1 MREDFKLG
9 YADQIY
15 KGGNILTMDANM
27 LNAEAIAIKD
37 GRILAIGSDQE
48 VLNLVG
54 PGTKTTNLYGRFV
67 MPGLIESH
75 THALWGAC
83 RNLFDVYVGY
93 NATFEMLT
101 DAVRT
106 RAKQLAPGDFIY
118 GGPWRLD
125 MRDAMGNDP
134 KAVLDSI
141 STIHPIILADTSQHI
156 IWCNSKAL
164 DAAGLV
170 PGVADIPGGVIER
183 TSNGA
188 PNGILA
194 ESAGAPVRALM
205 TRTDSQ
211 LAEAAREFTRY
222 FNSLGITAFKEPM
235 AYEQDLQA
243 YLAADQRG
251 ELSLHMAAH
260 IVRQSPMSTEPVPY
274 ETMDRLRWE
283 YTSTNIRTNFAK
295 LFLDGVAP
303 GHTASFSEPYL
314 ASSGYDVDAHDPDA
328 TLLMAPE
335 VLNKTVIELECRGYV
350 IKMHAVGDNAIRRG
364 LDAIEAARNANGNSG
379 LRHEIAHSAFVSDQ
393 DLGRFKQL
401 GAIAE
406 MSPKMWFPNAATPA
420 QIAVLGEDR
429 LQKAHR
435 IGDLLAAGAEMTYA
449 SDWPASAPDANPWVG
464 LSGMITRRNSN
475 PDFSGVLAENQA
487 ISLDDALPLFTING
501 ARSLGMG
508 NETGSLSAGKW
519 ADFIILDKPLA
530 GIDAME
536 IGNTQV
542 KKTVWKGDVVHSL

>member
-1 MREDFKLG
+1 MG
-9 YADQIY
+9 HADQIY
-15 KGGNILTMDANM
+15 QGGKILTMDANM

-48 VLNLVG
+48 VLNLAG
-54 PGTKTTNLYGRFV
+54 PCTKTTNLYGRFV
-67 MPGLIESH
+67 MPGLVESH

-83 RNLFDVYVGY
+83 RDLFDVYVGY
-93 NATFEMLT
+93 NATFKMLT

-125 MRDAMGNDP
+125 MRGAMGNDP
-134 KAVLDSI
+134 KAVLDNI
-141 STIHPIILADTSQHI
+141 STTHPIILADTSQHI

-205 TRTDSQ
+205 TRSDSQ

-260 IVRQSPMSTEPVPY
+260 IVRQSPMSMEPVPY
-274 ETMDRLRWE
+274 EMMDRLRRE
-283 YTSTNIRTNFAK
+283 YASTNIRTNFAK

-314 ASSGYDVDAHDPDA
+314 ASSGYDVDAHDPDL

-335 VLNKTVIELECRGYV
+335 LLNKTVIELDRRGYV
-350 IKMHAVGDNAIRRG
+350 TKMHAVGDNAIRKG
-364 LDAIEAARNANGNSG
+364 LDAIEAARNANGTSG

-393 DLGRFKQL
+393 DLGRFNQL
-401 GAIAE
+401 DAIAE
-406 MSPKMWFPNAATPA
+406 MSPKLWFPNAATPA
-420 QIAVLGEDR
+420 QITVLGEER

-449 SDWPASAPDANPWVG
+449 SDWPASAPDANPWIG
-464 LSGMITRRNSN
+464 LSGMITRRNCD
-475 PDFSGVLAENQA
+475 PDFFGVLAENQA
-487 ISLDDALPLFTING
+487 ISLEEALPLFTTNG
-501 ARSLGMG
+501 ARSLGME

-519 ADFIILDKPLA
+519 ADFIMLDEPLA
-530 GIDAME
+530 EMDAVE
-536 IGNTQV
+536 IGNTHVQQ
-542 KKTVWKGDVVHSL
+542 TVWKGKVVHSL

>member
-1 MREDFKLG
+1 MG
-9 YADQIY
+9 HADQIY
-15 KGGNILTMDANM
+15 QGGNILTMDANM

-37 GRILAIGSDQE
+37 GRILAIGSDQQ
-48 VLNLVG
+48 VLNLAG
-54 PGTKTTNLYGRFV
+54 PCTKTTNLYGRFV
-67 MPGLIESH
+67 MPGLVESH

-83 RNLFDVYVGY
+83 RDLFDVYVGY
-93 NATFEMLT
+93 NATFKMLI

-125 MRDAMGNDP
+125 MRGAMGNDP
-134 KAVLDSI
+134 KAVLDNI
-141 STIHPIILADTSQHI
+141 STTHPIILADTSQHI

-205 TRTDSQ
+205 TRSDSQ

-260 IVRQSPMSTEPVPY
+260 IVRQSPMSMEPVPY
-274 ETMDRLRWE
+274 EMMDRLRRE
-283 YTSTNIRTNFAK
+283 YASTNIRTNFAK

-314 ASSGYDVDAHDPDA
+314 ASSGYDVDAHDPDL

-335 VLNKTVIELECRGYV
+335 LLNKTVIELDRRGYV
-350 IKMHAVGDNAIRRG
+350 TKMHAVGDNAIRKG
-364 LDAIEAARNANGNSG
+364 LDAIEAARNANGTSG

-393 DLGRFKQL
+393 DLGRFNQL
-401 GAIAE
+401 DAIAE
-406 MSPKMWFPNAATPA
+406 MSPKLWFPNAATPA
-420 QIAVLGEDR
+420 QITVLGEER

-449 SDWPASAPDANPWVG
+449 SDWPASAPDANPWIG
-464 LSGMITRRNSN
+464 LSGMITRRNCD
-475 PDFSGVLAENQA
+475 PDFFGVLAENQA
-487 ISLDDALPLFTING
+487 ISLDEALPLFTTNG
-501 ARSLGMG
+501 ARSLGME

-519 ADFIILDKPLA
+519 ADFIMLDEPLA
-530 GIDAME
+530 KMDAVQ
-536 IGNTQV
+536 IGNTHVQQ
-542 KKTVWKGDVVHSL
+542 TVWKGKVVHSF